1 MIYDILSKGNSLRQ
15 VDSRIRESF
24 REKLSIYEMETSLF
38 NSILNITLIRRP
50 LWNKD

>member
-1 MIYDILSKGNSLRQ
+1 MVYYVLFKGSSLRQ

-38 NSILNITLIRRP
+38 NPILNITLIRRT